1 MTITLAAAA
10 AERAH
15 NVRQRVD
22 RPSQRRCAE
31 QAGSRATVR
40 AALSGV
46 EVREAGDGGTL
57 EFVGQAT
64 VYEQAYEMWDMFG
77 PYTEI
82 VSEGAG
88 TDSLARA
95 DLDVPLVLG
104 HDQLRRLART
114 TTGTLL
120 LTESSSGLD
129 VRAPA
134 LDPNDYDVAYIA
146 PKLRSGLVD
155 EMSFAF
161 RIESGQWSPD
171 YTEYRIQEFD
181 LERGDVG
188 PVTYGANP
196 HTSIAARSG
205 EFLDLIPN
213 LPALVARE
221 AYSRLAQ
228 RSDLTTAPASV
239 PQMPAPARA
248 AAPAA
253 SGRSISMLR
262 TQLLVEADED

>member
-88 TDSLARA
+88 ADSLARA

-120 LTESSSGLD
+120 LTESSSGLE

-171 YTEYRIQEFD
+171 YTEYRINRYD
-181 LERGDVG
+181 IHRGDVAIVG
-188 PVTYGANP
+188 YGANP
-196 HTSIAARSG
+196 YTG
-205 EFLDLIPN
+205 
-213 LPALVARE
+213 
-221 AYSRLAQ
+221 
-228 RSDLTTAPASV
+228 ASLRQ
-239 PQMPAPARA
+239 PA
-248 AAPAA
+248 AAPSSRARA
-253 SGRSISMLR
+253 
-262 TQLLVEADED
+262 LLEIALAR

>member
-1 MTITLAAAA
+1 MTTPALAAAA
-10 AERAH
+10 AERAQ
-15 NVRQRVD
+15 NTRQRAD
-22 RPSQRRCAE
+22 RPSQRRCSE

-46 EVREAGDGGTL
+46 QVRDSADGGTL
-57 EFVGQAT
+57 EFLGHAS
-64 VYEQAYEMWDMFG
+64 VYETAYEMWDMFG

-104 HDQLRRLART
+104 HDQLRRMART

-120 LTESSSGLD
+120 LTEDGTGLA

-134 LDPNDYDVAYIA
+134 LDPSDYDVAYIA

-171 YTEYRIQEFD
+171 YTEYRINRYD
-181 LERGDVG
+181 IHRGDVAIVG
-188 PVTYGANP
+188 YGASP
-196 HTSIAARSG
+196 HT
-205 EFLDLIPN
+205 D
-213 LPALVARE
+213 
-221 AYSRLAQ
+221 
-228 RSDLTTAPASV
+228 ASLRQ
-239 PQMPAPARA
+239 PA
-248 AAPAA
+248 AAPTNSRARA
-253 SGRSISMLR
+253 
-262 TQLLVEADED
+262 LLELAIAR